1 MKALDDFAEDEALLE
16 ELRSEQARSS
26 KLELKVRTLKL
37 DLKEA
42 LQLKEEYQLRASTY
56 EAATSQKPP
65 AWMTSK
71 RKKKK
76 DAVTVMALLSDCHFD
91 EIVKFSENG
100 LNSYNRE
107 IAEMRLKLFVE
118 KVIQLSYDQIS
129 NVSIEGLVLCL
140 GGDLVSGNLHDLGE
154 HNETPYGPVTC
165 AYWSA
170 QLVAAIEALAKAFP
184 KVHIVNVVG
193 NHGRLTFKPR
203 TAGRARDSWDW
214 LIAHSAQQMVQ
225 AKNVTWQIPES
236 HDCLFNVYNTRILL
250 THGDAVRG
258 GGGIG
263 GIWPPIKRLQAR
275 LMVNK
280 PHDLLV
286 MGHWHQLTM
295 AASAGLIVNGSLKGF
310 DSYAAI
316 NGFSSEPAQQ
326 AWWVVSPTRGIT
338 MQAPLFV
345 EDKENEGWG

>member
-165 AYWSA
+165 A
-170 QLVAAIEALAKAFP
+170 
-184 KVHIVNVVG
+184 
-193 NHGRLTFKPR
+193 
-203 TAGRARDSWDW
+203 
-214 LIAHSAQQMVQ
+214 
-225 AKNVTWQIPES
+225 
-236 HDCLFNVYNTRILL
+236 
-250 THGDAVRG
+250 
-258 GGGIG
+258 
-263 GIWPPIKRLQAR
+263 
-275 LMVNK
+275 
-280 PHDLLV
+280 
-286 MGHWHQLTM
+286 
-295 AASAGLIVNGSLKGF
+295 
-310 DSYAAI
+310 
-316 NGFSSEPAQQ
+316 
-326 AWWVVSPTRGIT
+326 
-338 MQAPLFV
+338 
-345 EDKENEGWG
+345 

>member
-1 MKALDDFAEDEALLE
+1 MQNLEDFAEDDTLLE

-65 AWMTSK
+65 TWLTSK
-71 RKKKK
+71 KKRKK
-76 DAVTVMALLSDCHFD
+76 DAVTIMAMLSDCHFD
-91 EIVKFSENG
+91 EVVKFSENG

-118 KVIQLSYDQIS
+118 KLIQLSYDQIS
-129 NVSIEGLVLCL
+129 NVNVEGLVLCL
-140 GGDLVSGNLHDLGE
+140 AGDLVSGNLHDLGE

-165 AYWSA
+165 AYWSS

-184 KVHIVNVVG
+184 KVHIINEVG

-225 AKNVTWQIPES
+225 AKNVTWQIPE
-236 HDCLFNVYNTRILL
+236 
-250 THGDAVRG
+250 
-258 GGGIG
+258 
-263 GIWPPIKRLQAR
+263 
-275 LMVNK
+275 
-280 PHDLLV
+280 
-286 MGHWHQLTM
+286 
-295 AASAGLIVNGSLKGF
+295 
-310 DSYAAI
+310 
-316 NGFSSEPAQQ
+316 
-326 AWWVVSPTRGIT
+326 
-338 MQAPLFV
+338 
-345 EDKENEGWG
+345 

>member
-1 MKALDDFAEDEALLE
+1 MKSLDDFAEDETLLE

-37 DLKEA
+37 DLKDA
-42 LQLKEEYQLRASTY
+42 LQQRDEFQLRASTY

-65 AWMTSK
+65 TWMTSK
-71 RKKKK
+71 KKRKK
-76 DAVTVMALLSDCHFD
+76 DSVTVMALLSDCHFD

-107 IAEMRLKLFVE
+107 IAEMRLKKFVE
-118 KVIQLSYDQIS
+118 KVIQLSYEQIA
-129 NVSIEGLVLCL
+129 NVDVEGLVLCL

-170 QLVAAIEALAKAFP
+170 QLVSAIEALAKAFP

-214 LIAHSAQQMVQ
+214 LIAHSAQQMVK

-236 HDCLFNVYNTRILL
+236 HDCLFNVYDTRILL

-310 DSYAAI
+310 DTYAAI

-326 AWWVVSPTRGIT
+326 AWWVVSPTRGVT
-338 MQAPLFV
+338 MQAPVFV
-345 EDKENEGWG
+345 EDKENESWT